1 MTKKIV
7 LSFTLLVTG
16 LLGFSQENT
25 SSPYSYYGLGDVR
38 FRGAI
43 DARSMGG
50 LNITGD
56 SISLNMQNPASYSR
70 LQLMNFSVGGTSNFN
85 NLKNNTTTEQAQR
98 TSLDYLAVGIP
109 MGKFGAAFGLIPYSA
124 VGYKINFRSTDEDNF
139 IRNRQ
144 LLGSG
149 NINRLFFGG
158 AYSFSKE
165 LSMGL
170 NVEYNFGVINN
181 TNKQTMFDLNNNTIV
196 QLGTKETNNYN
207 IAGASLNMG
216 ILYNKKVFEKYNLYT
231 SLTYTPKSELKT
243 EKTRNISLI
252 TFDNAGNEFQVTEPE
267 EIEIPDENIVIPSKL
282 SIGFGIGKTNK
293 WLIGSEIVFSETSS
307 QNNLFTEISN
317 SSYKNSQ
324 KYIIGGYYIPKYDSF
339 TSYLSRVV
347 YRAGFRYDTNG
358 LVINNQTINDYGM
371 NFGLGL
377 PLGASK
383 IDVGFEFGQRG
394 TTSNGL
400 IQENYFN
407 LSVGLSLSD
416 KWFRK
421 SLID

>member
-7 LSFTLLVTG
+7 LSFALLVTG

-25 SSPYSYYGLGDVR
+25 SSPYSYYGLGEVR

-50 LNITGD
+50 LNIIGD

-70 LQLMNFSVGGTSNFN
+70 LQLMNFAIGGTSNFN
-85 NLKNNTTTEQAQR
+85 NLKNNTTAETAQR

-165 LSMGL
+165 LSVGL

-207 IAGASLNMG
+207 IAGASLNLG

-252 TFDNAGNEFQVTEPE
+252 TFDNAGNEFQITEPI

-282 SIGFGIGKTNK
+282 SLGFGIGKNNK
-293 WLIGSEIVFSETSS
+293 WLIGSEIIFNETSS
-307 QNNLFTEISN
+307 QNNLFTENSN

-339 TSYLSRVV
+339 NSYLSRVV

-358 LVINNQTINDYGM
+358 LVINNQAINDYGM

-407 LSVGLSLSD
+407 LSIGLSLSD